1 MQGADDSFEMSSRIV
16 PVKRYDW
23 NFFDKQMDM
32 FPSFKDNFDKDFF
45 SDVKSTSMD
54 EEIARMKREMF
65 NLTTPESSLKVEQP
79 FVQDFT
85 GDKKMA
91 LRFDCS
97 QFNPEEI
104 QVKTMDKQLT
114 VHAKHEEVSP
124 GRKVFRE
131 FTKSYTLPQDV
142 DPLSLKSSLT
152 KDGFLQVEAP
162 APKTCIA
169 RKEIFI
175 PIEKML
181 K

>member
-1 MQGADDSFEMSSRIV
+1 MQKADDSFEMSSRIV

-32 FPSFKDNFDKDFF
+32 FPSFKNDFDKDFF
-45 SDVKSTSMD
+45 KDTQHSSMD

-65 NLTTPESSLKVEQP
+65 SLTTPESTLKVDQP

-124 GRKVFRE
+124 GRKVYRE

-152 KDGFLQVEAP
+152 NDGFLQVEAP
-162 APKTCIA
+162 APKTCVA

-181 K
+181 R